1 MLGMPGNEKKQKIV
15 LNETPQ
21 LFELRSLRVR
31 NRPLFLGLGHRVQMF
46 TLFALL
52 PRLPDKRQPF
62 FLGWSRK
69 INIFADCAA

>member
-1 MLGMPGNEKKQKIV
+1 MKNKIV

-21 LFELRSLRVR
+21 LFELRSLRIS
-31 NRPLFLGLGHRVQMF
+31 NCPRPLFLGLGHRVQMF

-62 FLGWSRK
+62 FGGWSRK
-69 INIFADCAA
+69 INIFGIALPNRRES